1 MNITAIYLLI
11 SVIPIGWVIAG
22 IGITYH

>member
-1 MNITAIYLLI
+1 MSITAIYLLI